1 MKKLKE
7 KWGIK
12 SNFQL
17 VIILIVFAITGSTS
31 AAISGPTTDFL
42 FGEIEMN
49 GFLKF
54 ILQLVIIMPIYQVL
68 LLFFG
73 FVFFQFNFF
82 FKFVKKFLKLFGLGF
97 LFLIDKKLVVD
108 DLNTLLKGVN
118 LVSDFLEKT
127 ILKPNNLNYPISRTH
142 FINTLK

>member
-1 MKKLKE
+1 VKRLRE

-17 VIILIVFAITGSTS
+17 VIIIIVFAITGSTS
-31 AAISGPTTDFL
+31 ALISGPTIDFL

-54 ILQLVIIMPIYQVL
+54 ILQLLVIMPIYQVL

-97 LFLIDKKLVVD
+97 LFRD
-108 DLNTLLKGVN
+108 
-118 LVSDFLEKT
+118 
-127 ILKPNNLNYPISRTH
+127 
-142 FINTLK
+142 

>member
-1 MKKLKE
+1 MNKLKE

-17 VIILIVFAITGSTS
+17 VIILIVFAVTGSTS
-31 AAISGPTTDFL
+31 AAISAPTIDFL
-42 FGEIEMN
+42 FGEIEIN

-82 FKFVKKFLKLFGLGF
+82 LKFVKKFLKLFGLGF
-97 LFLIDKKLVVD
+97 LFRD
-108 DLNTLLKGVN
+108 
-118 LVSDFLEKT
+118 
-127 ILKPNNLNYPISRTH
+127 
-142 FINTLK
+142 

>member
-31 AAISGPTTDFL
+31 AAISGPTIDLL
-42 FGEIEMN
+42 FGEIDIN
-49 GFLKF
+49 GFSKF

-97 LFLIDKKLVVD
+97 LFRD
-108 DLNTLLKGVN
+108 
-118 LVSDFLEKT
+118 
-127 ILKPNNLNYPISRTH
+127 
-142 FINTLK
+142 

>member
-31 AAISGPTTDFL
+31 AAISGPTIDFL

-49 GFLKF
+49 VFLKF

-73 FVFFQFNFF
+73 FIFFQFNFF
-82 FKFVKKFLKLFGLGF
+82 FKFVKKFLTSMALFKF
-97 LFLIDKKLVVD
+97 KK
-108 DLNTLLKGVN
+108 DL
-118 LVSDFLEKT
+118 S
-127 ILKPNNLNYPISRTH
+127 
-142 FINTLK
+142 

>member
-12 SNFQL
+12 SNFHL

-31 AAISGPTTDFL
+31 AIISGPTIEFL

-97 LFLIDKKLVVD
+97 LFRD
-108 DLNTLLKGVN
+108 
-118 LVSDFLEKT
+118 
-127 ILKPNNLNYPISRTH
+127 
-142 FINTLK
+142 

>member
-31 AAISGPTTDFL
+31 AAISGPTIDFL
-42 FGEIEMN
+42 FGEIDMS

-82 FKFVKKFLKLFGLGF
+82 LNFVKKFLKLFGLGF
-97 LFLIDKKLVVD
+97 LFRD
-108 DLNTLLKGVN
+108 
-118 LVSDFLEKT
+118 
-127 ILKPNNLNYPISRTH
+127 
-142 FINTLK
+142 

>member
-17 VIILIVFAITGSTS
+17 VIILIVFAITGSAS
-31 AAISGPTTDFL
+31 AAISGPTIDFL
-42 FGEIEMN
+42 FGDTEMS

-54 ILQLVIIMPIYQVL
+54 ILQLVVIMPIYQVL

-97 LFLIDKKLVVD
+97 LFRD
-108 DLNTLLKGVN
+108 
-118 LVSDFLEKT
+118 
-127 ILKPNNLNYPISRTH
+127 
-142 FINTLK
+142 

>member
-31 AAISGPTTDFL
+31 GAISGPTTDFL

-97 LFLIDKKLVVD
+97 LLRD
-108 DLNTLLKGVN
+108 
-118 LVSDFLEKT
+118 
-127 ILKPNNLNYPISRTH
+127 
-142 FINTLK
+142 